1 MSANFKRAPLL
12 AHKAEAENYS
22 SNLKAVVQRENS
34 KPQAIQPS
42 QEDDQKETGETMQ
55 EAKGD
60 AAVFNGSIQQQ
71 EQ

>member
-1 MSANFKRAPLL
+1 VSANFKRAPLL
-12 AHKAEAENYS
+12 AHKAEAENYNS
-22 SNLKAVVQRENS
+22 TLKAVVQRENS

-42 QEDDQKETGETMQ
+42 QEDDQTEVGKTMQ

-60 AAVFNGSIQQQ
+60 AAVFNASIQQK